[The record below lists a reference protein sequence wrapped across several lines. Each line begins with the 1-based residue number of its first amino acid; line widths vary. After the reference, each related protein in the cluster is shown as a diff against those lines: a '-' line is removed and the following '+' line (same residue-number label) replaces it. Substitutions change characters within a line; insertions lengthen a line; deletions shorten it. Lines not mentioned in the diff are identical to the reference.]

1 MKHLRPNPD
10 VAPHLQS
17 SPYEQSVDWGNNIN
31 FIFIATWSQT
41 RRKVRVAANIFLSGF
56 VLGHD
61 SLARQARFVNFWLFF
76 CLGNHWINPWNWLQS
91 HWKSIG
97 NWWVSSHGPSE
108 WIFHEILWKPPFL
121 ALNVVTSPFLMLQNP
136 WVTSWDPPV
145 ISWLTTPIYYNYILS
160 KPNS

>member
-31 FIFIATWSQT
+31 FIFIATWSQM

-61 SLARQARFVNFWLFF
+61 SLARQARFVNVWVF
-76 CLGNHWINPWNWLQS
+76 CFAWEITGSIHGTGC
-91 HWKSIG
+91 KAIG
-97 NWWVSSHGPSE
+97 NAL
-108 WIFHEILWKPPFL
+108 EIGGFLHMDLANGSFMKSYENPPFL

-136 WVTSWDPPV
+136 WVTSWDPPQ
-145 ISWLTTPIYYNYILS
+145 L
-160 KPNS
+160 